1 MWLHLGHGGRVSVL
15 SSNTTTCPQFL
26 QVYAP
31 FPGFSPVLDIT
42 SCFCVSTRSRL
53 LLPGASSFWCLLSM
67 SYICLA
73 KEHNINNK
81 VRLRTF
87 AGLAFYFGLY
97 PQEGCHIMT
106 SLTGNYQHLL
116 YNSHKSLLDR
126 KMCYWFHIH
135 FYPFKN
141 GQVAQS
147 QFVCYSVML

>member
-1 MWLHLGHGGRVSVL
+1 VSEL

-42 SCFCVSTRSRL
+42 SCLSVSTRSRL
-53 LLPGASSFWCLLSM
+53 LLPGASSFWCLVPM

-73 KEHNINNK
+73 KEYNINNK

-87 AGLAFYFGLY
+87 AGLAFCFGQY
-97 PQEGCHIMT
+97 PQNGCRIMI

-116 YNSHKSLLDR
+116 MITTQVLQHSLGQEDVLLSSHQD
-126 KMCYWFHIH
+126 F
-135 FYPFKN
+135 P
-141 GQVAQS
+141 
-147 QFVCYSVML
+147 